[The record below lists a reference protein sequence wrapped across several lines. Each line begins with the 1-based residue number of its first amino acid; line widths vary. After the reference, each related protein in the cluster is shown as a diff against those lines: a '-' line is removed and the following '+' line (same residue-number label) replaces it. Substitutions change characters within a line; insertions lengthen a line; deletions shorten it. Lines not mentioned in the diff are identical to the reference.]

1 MSKYINPDQSFLF
14 GRQFRKGKGGGGGG
28 ATTLNP
34 EVVALA
40 KQGTFK
46 PFTFTTSAG
55 TAYGDEGAYGVD
67 TASQYQALQ
76 QQALA
81 GANQL
86 TPQLLTAL
94 QQQPNQLAF
103 NTNADQLTQD
113 YFNQQSALL
122 QPQFEQQANQ
132 LQNTLFGS
140 GRMGLSLAGSA
151 VGAGGQGMVN
161 PDAYGLARA
170 QSQTLA
176 DVGAQARERALA
188 DASARY
194 NLESGL
200 FGVNQAQQQ
209 QYLSNLTGGTTGLF
223 GMGSQIS
230 AQDLELLK
238 AGISAES
245 LRGQSY
251 TGAAQSMA
259 SGAAQPQKSEGKG
272 GLLGAAAQV
281 GSAYLMKP

>member
-1 MSKYINPDQSFLF
+1 
-14 GRQFRKGKGGGGGG
+14 
-28 ATTLNP
+28 
-34 EVVALA
+34 
-40 KQGTFK
+40 
-46 PFTFTTSAG
+46 
-55 TAYGDEGAYGVD
+55 
-67 TASQYQALQ
+67 
-76 QQALA
+76 
-81 GANQL
+81 
-86 TPQLLTAL
+86 
-94 QQQPNQLAF
+94 
-103 NTNADQLTQD
+103 
-113 YFNQQSALL
+113 
-122 QPQFEQQANQ
+122 
-132 LQNTLFGS
+132 
-140 GRMGLSLAGSA
+140 
-151 VGAGGQGMVN
+151 MVN

-176 DVGAQARERALA
+176 DVGAQSRQMALQ
-188 DASARY
+188 DAASRY
-194 NLESGL
+194 DLESGL
-200 FGVNQAQQQ
+200 FGVNESQKQ

-223 GMGSQIS
+223 GMCSQIS